1 MRISK
6 PRNGPDIKLV
16 GIDRSAIGQYSVSYA
31 TFRIMSIVR

>member
-6 PRNGPDIKLV
+6 SKDGPDIKLV
-16 GIDRSAIGQYSVSYA
+16 GIDHSAIGQYSVSYA